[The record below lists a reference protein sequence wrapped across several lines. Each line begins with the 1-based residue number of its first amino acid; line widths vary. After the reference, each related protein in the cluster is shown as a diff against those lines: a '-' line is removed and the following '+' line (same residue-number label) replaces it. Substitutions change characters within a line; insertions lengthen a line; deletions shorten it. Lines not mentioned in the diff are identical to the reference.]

1 MLSYLLMGRT
11 ARVNRD
17 QVLNAARETFVE
29 RGYEGATLAQIGGR
43 IGVSAAA
50 LLRHAPTKR
59 DLFLACMG
67 AAEPEPMPFE
77 FLEKLDGSEDPR
89 RVLRRAAEALIPF
102 LEAKMRQIVAR
113 WVYFKTVPGVGRM
126 PLPFDPKARPTPPQK
141 NLKYLEDYMRRA
153 ARRGRLRVKNPRAA
167 AMALL
172 ATLHSYVFLQ
182 HVIEVLE
189 EPMPLEE
196 YLDTV
201 LDVWTSGAIVREGKT
216 R

>member
-1 MLSYLLMGRT
+1 MGRT

-17 QVLNAARETFVE
+17 QVLSAARETFVE
-29 RGYEGATLAQIGGR
+29 RGYEGATLSDIAGR

-67 AAEPEPMPFE
+67 EAPAEAMPFE
-77 FLEKLDGSEDPR
+77 FLQEMKGTEDPR
-89 RVLRRAAEALIPF
+89 RVLRRAAEAIVPF

-113 WVYFKTVPGVGRM
+113 WVYFKTVPGVGPL
-126 PLPFDPKARPTPPQK
+126 PLPFDPAKRPTPPQK
-141 NLKYLEDYMRRA
+141 NLRYLEDYMRRA
-153 ARRGRLRVKNPRAA
+153 AKKGKLRLSDPRAA
-167 AMALL
+167 AMAFL

-182 HVIEVLE
+182 NVIEVLE
-189 EPMPLEE
+189 KPMPLEQ

-201 LDVWTSGAIVREGKT
+201 LEVWTHGAIVNERKA